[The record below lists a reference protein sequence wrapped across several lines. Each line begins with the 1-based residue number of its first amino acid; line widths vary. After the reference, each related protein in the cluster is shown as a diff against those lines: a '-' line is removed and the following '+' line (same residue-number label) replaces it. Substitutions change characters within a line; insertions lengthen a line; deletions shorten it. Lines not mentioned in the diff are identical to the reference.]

1 MQPRLFIIFA
11 FDDRYE
17 GYALFSDGSWIAGDA
32 AYDAGKKKMIYRSE
46 NAAPAVKEFQEQMSD
61 RVEEFVAINNLILD
75 TDYYK
80 E

>member
-1 MQPRLFIIFA
+1 
-11 FDDRYE
+11 
-17 GYALFSDGSWIAGDA
+17 
-32 AYDAGKKKMIYRSE
+32 MIYRAE
-46 NAAPAVKEFQEQMSD
+46 NAAPAARKFQEQMSD